1 MDDSTLD
8 QEGIDQAARKIMIE
22 QGLLDPKDFE
32 GLEDEDA
39 ARQTA
44 MRVDDYTEDEI
55 QEDINIVDWDFAYS
69 EILKLEERKKD
80 LYTKEADKKLQEE
93 KLKIEE

>member
-1 MDDSTLD
+1 M
-8 QEGIDQAARKIMIE
+8 
-22 QGLLDPKDFE
+22 DPKDFE

-44 MRVDDYTEDEI
+44 MRVDDYTEEEI

-93 KLKIEE
+93 KLKIEEQLRLRYEEEQSALRVKVEE